1 MMTQNQFPEQ
11 LHYLRLKYGKSQI
24 AVADGAGYD
33 KSFISRLESG
43 KRDPKRETILLLAD
57 SLGLSPDDT
66 DKLLLSAGF
75 MPVQATSLLSNPVL
89 ARLDDLMSTTTED
102 KKMLAQNM
110 ITDLI
115 AVLTMDMRPTH
126 AAAD

>member
-1 MMTQNQFPEQ
+1 MTQNQFPEQ

>member
-1 MMTQNQFPEQ
+1 MMTQSQFPEQ

-43 KRDPKRETILLLAD
+43 ERDPKRETILLLAE

-75 MPVQATSLLSNPVL
+75 MPVQATALLANPVL

-102 KKMLAQNM
+102 KKVLAQNM